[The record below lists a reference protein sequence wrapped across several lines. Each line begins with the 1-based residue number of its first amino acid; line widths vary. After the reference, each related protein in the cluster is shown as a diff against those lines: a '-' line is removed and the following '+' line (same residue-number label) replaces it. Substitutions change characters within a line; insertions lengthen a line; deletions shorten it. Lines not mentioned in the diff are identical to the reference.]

1 MTNTIKSALFGVA
14 AALLLGVTPAP
25 WSGPGL
31 GVSAAFAG
39 GGHGN
44 SGSGDSGDHG
54 NSGGS
59 DHASSGG
66 SDHASSGGSDHAKPG
81 GNGNA
86 FGHSATAAQTHG
98 KPDHAGVHEA
108 SVAALAGSGNA
119 AHASVQGLLHASP
132 HSAVGRVRAYAD
144 LKFAARQAQDDY
156 DSALAACNAALDTDC
171 TALKD
176 GDEGTDDPAYL
187 AFTSAEDDLDTA
199 TKDANAALLKVTK
212 NADDPKVAAYIDGL
226 LSKYYAYLSG
236 K

>member
-1 MTNTIKSALFGVA
+1 MTDTIKSALFGVA
-14 AALLLGVTPAP
+14 AALLLVVTPAP
-25 WSGPGL
+25 WSGLGL
-31 GVSAAFAG
+31 GASAAFAG
-39 GGHGN
+39 SGGHGN
-44 SGSGDSGDHG
+44 SGSGNSGDHG

-59 DHASSGG
+59 DRANSGG
-66 SDHASSGGSDHAKPG
+66 SDHANAG

-98 KPDHAGVHEA
+98 KPDHAGAHETN
-108 SVAALAGSGNA
+108 VAALAGSGNA

-132 HSAVGRVRAYAD
+132 RSAVGRVRAYAD
-144 LKFAARQAQDDY
+144 LKFAAGQARVDY

-199 TKDANAALLKVTK
+199 TKDANAALLRVTK
-212 NADDPKVAAYIDGL
+212 NAGDPKVAAYIDGL
-226 LSKYYAYLSG
+226 LSKYYTYLSG